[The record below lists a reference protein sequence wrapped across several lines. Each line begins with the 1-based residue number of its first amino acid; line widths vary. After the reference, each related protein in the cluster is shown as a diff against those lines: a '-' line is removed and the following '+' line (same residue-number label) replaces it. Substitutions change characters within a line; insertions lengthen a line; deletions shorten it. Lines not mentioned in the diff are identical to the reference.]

1 MNYLSKEN
9 QMKKRISMLGAI
21 CMALILVAMPFVACT
36 GPAGPAGPAGSV
48 GQAGPAG
55 PATPTPAVT
64 PVSPAPAGETEYSV
78 LDPRGIEPE
87 REFQAINPRLDT
99 LSGKKV
105 GVVNL
110 HGGNEIVMTT
120 IVPAIKAL
128 VPDCNAVYYDAEIE
142 FHQKR
147 TEGDWAFIESCDAV
161 IIGHDY

>member
-1 MNYLSKEN
+1 LRKLTLLGF
-9 QMKKRISMLGAI
+9 ICLALMLTALPF
-21 CMALILVAMPFVACT
+21 MAACAEEA
-36 GPAGPAGPAGSV
+36 PAPV
-48 GQAGPAG
+48 
-55 PATPTPAVT
+55 TPA
-64 PVSPAPAGETEYSV
+64 PVVVPAGETEYSV

-110 HGGNEIVMTT
+110 RGGNEEVMTT

-128 VPDCNAVYYDAEIE
+128 VPDCNAVYWYAEIE

-147 TEGDWAFIESCDAV
+147 TAGDWAFIESCDAV